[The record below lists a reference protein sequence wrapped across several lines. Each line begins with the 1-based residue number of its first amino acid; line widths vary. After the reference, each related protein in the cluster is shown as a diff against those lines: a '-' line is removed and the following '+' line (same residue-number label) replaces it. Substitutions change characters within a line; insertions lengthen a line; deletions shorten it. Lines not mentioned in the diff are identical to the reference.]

1 MMNMGKEVFPVH
13 GRVRESLPIQ
23 DWPIEEICV
32 PVIHCML
39 RRSKKKAR
47 QDRYY
52 SCIADLRNHK
62 IKHKGIEG
70 IRWEAKYSP

>member
-1 MMNMGKEVFPVH
+1 MDGFASH
-13 GRVRESLPIQ
+13 YQFRTGR
-23 DWPIEEICV
+23 
-32 PVIHCML
+32 L
-39 RRSKKKAR
+39 RRYVSRLFIACFEEAKKKAR

-70 IRWEAKYSP
+70 IR